1 MGEHLKKGMTALAL
15 AVVAILLGVV
25 GGQARRLPV
34 STVTP
39 SSRSSTTSGAAE
51 ATIAVHVSGWV
62 VSPGVVELGEG
73 ALVADAVAAA
83 GGIRPGALVGG
94 INLAAEV
101 AAGEQVLVPGPQEVD
116 IGQEAKADG
125 TLRLNSATSTELQS
139 LPGVGPVLA
148 ERIVA
153 FRDEHGPFGAVEDL
167 LEVPGIGEA
176 KLEAIREIVR
186 P

>member
-1 MGEHLKKGMTALAL
+1 MGEHMKRGTTALVL
-15 AVVAILLGVV
+15 AVVAILVGVV
-25 GGQARRLPV
+25 GGHARRLPV
-34 STVTP
+34 LTP
-39 SSRSSTTSGAAE
+39 TPALTSSTTAGAAE

-62 VSPGVVELGEG
+62 VSPGVVELEKGS
-73 ALVADAVAAA
+73 LVADAVEAA
-83 GGIRPGALVGG
+83 GGMRAGALVDG

-101 AAGEQVLVPGPQEVD
+101 AAGEQVMVPGPTGGD
-116 IGQEAKADG
+116 AGQGVETDG
-125 TLRLNSATSTELQS
+125 TLHLNRATSTDLQS

-153 FRDEHGPFGAVEDL
+153 FRDQHGPFGEVEEL

-176 KLEAIREIVR
+176 KLEAIRDLVR